1 MLFPL
6 WLNFFIPSG
15 AISPFFAYNILDTYQ
30 PGGFIF
36 QCHICHH
43 SRVGHWIKYDSA
55 WSNDHMWLKLIII
68 HKGPTPSFFPLEFI
82 HLRGGPDTREMVR
95 RKSDTILAPMA
106 ILIININ
113 QMRTRRNK
121 IFVSPGG
128 ASGKEPACHCR
139 RHRDA
144 GLIPGSG
151 ESLGAGQ
158 VFLPGE
164 YHVQRSLGGYSP

>member
-1 MLFPL
+1 
-6 WLNFFIPSG
+6 
-15 AISPFFAYNILDTYQ
+15 
-30 PGGFIF
+30 
-36 QCHICHH
+36 
-43 SRVGHWIKYDSA
+43 
-55 WSNDHMWLKLIII
+55 
-68 HKGPTPSFFPLEFI
+68 
-82 HLRGGPDTREMVR
+82 MVR

-128 ASGKEPACHCR
+128 ASGKEPAYHCR
-139 RHRDA
+139 RHRDE